1 MISSLCIHAH
11 LYQPPRED
19 PWLGVVLSEGSAA
32 PMRNWNERI
41 LRESYAPLAWARRL
55 DTDNRILDL
64 LNCYEWM
71 SFNVGPTLVR
81 WLRDHCP
88 QLLKRMREGD
98 KKSVERLG
106 HGNAIA
112 QCCHHNIMPLASE
125 KDKLLETVWAI
136 ADFRSLFGRDPE
148 GMWLPECAV
157 DLPSLEALAR
167 QGIQFVILAP
177 RQARAVIADGEQ
189 IFVTENSLDI
199 REPYTVRLPSGASMT
214 VIFYHGPLSQAIAFE
229 GLLRD
234 GELFWQRIARE
245 AQGLQA
251 SSRGAPLLC
260 LATDGETYG
269 HHFIFGE
276 MALAHVLAQG
286 AAKRDNIALTNIAAH
301 IAANPPTREVL
312 LHEPSS
318 WSCVHGIERWR
329 SDCGCSDGGHGQWN
343 QQWRAPLREALTVM
357 RDAADTH
364 FALAG
369 PSCFTD
375 PDAALVAYGEVLAD
389 PESGDAF
396 AKKWFHGDAAAH
408 DRAWKLL
415 AMQEQALAA
424 FASCAWFFDDI
435 ARIEPENA
443 MTFALRALDLM
454 RESGGPDV
462 QDRMA
467 AVLEKARSN
476 QTESGTGKDIFLNEV
491 VPRRDDPAALCLIAW
506 LRQYPEHCHNRKY
519 DGVTNCVF
527 PNLSVE
533 LQPREPESDG
543 PQEELTGK
551 AVIRVRHET
560 GGSVYNWRI
569 LPPSQERLPA
579 MNFVRLADSVIH
591 VSREEASSE
600 KAEEITRG
608 TRDLSRPLRDYLL
621 SLTLERWE
629 QLARPELRAV
639 AGNAVSLVAPWLE
652 AQNDLPEPEY
662 WVSIIPYMVLESM
675 LDNNLNVKQRMQ
687 IERILSAQLSQ
698 SSKKL
703 ARSLVTET
711 FIAAFEH
718 YVPAADVNKDEILAE
733 WVRRVR
739 FIMPDMDW
747 WLVQNKIWGE
757 GLEQYP
763 GLAAELGF
771 AEAALRRN

>member
-318 WSCVHGIERWR
+318 WSCVHGIERW
-329 SDCGCSDGGHGQWN
+329 
-343 QQWRAPLREALTVM
+343 
-357 RDAADTH
+357 
-364 FALAG
+364 
-369 PSCFTD
+369 
-375 PDAALVAYGEVLAD
+375 
-389 PESGDAF
+389 
-396 AKKWFHGDAAAH
+396 
-408 DRAWKLL
+408 
-415 AMQEQALAA
+415 
-424 FASCAWFFDDI
+424 
-435 ARIEPENA
+435 
-443 MTFALRALDLM
+443 
-454 RESGGPDV
+454 
-462 QDRMA
+462 
-467 AVLEKARSN
+467 
-476 QTESGTGKDIFLNEV
+476 
-491 VPRRDDPAALCLIAW
+491 
-506 LRQYPEHCHNRKY
+506 
-519 DGVTNCVF
+519 
-527 PNLSVE
+527 
-533 LQPREPESDG
+533 
-543 PQEELTGK
+543 
-551 AVIRVRHET
+551 
-560 GGSVYNWRI
+560 
-569 LPPSQERLPA
+569 
-579 MNFVRLADSVIH
+579 
-591 VSREEASSE
+591 
-600 KAEEITRG
+600 
-608 TRDLSRPLRDYLL
+608 
-621 SLTLERWE
+621 
-629 QLARPELRAV
+629 
-639 AGNAVSLVAPWLE
+639 
-652 AQNDLPEPEY
+652 
-662 WVSIIPYMVLESM
+662 
-675 LDNNLNVKQRMQ
+675 
-687 IERILSAQLSQ
+687 Q
-698 SSKKL
+698 S
-703 ARSLVTET
+703 
-711 FIAAFEH
+711 
-718 YVPAADVNKDEILAE
+718 
-733 WVRRVR
+733 
-739 FIMPDMDW
+739 
-747 WLVQNKIWGE
+747 
-757 GLEQYP
+757 
-763 GLAAELGF
+763 
-771 AEAALRRN
+771 